1 MISPQL
7 LKKMYIDT
15 YEMLKPPL
23 KGISEAQS
31 LAQPADG
38 GNCINWIVGHITVA
52 RVNFMMLLDVPPM
65 WNMEICRK
73 FIPGSAAITNA
84 DQTLPFNRL
93 IADLAETQNQLLNS
107 LFTIA
112 PEKLQEI
119 NNDKTI
125 GSHLAFY
132 NSHEAFHA
140 GQLDLLSDSEEFY
153 E

>member
-7 LKKMYIDT
+7 LKVMYTDT
-15 YEMLKPPL
+15 YEMIMSPL

-31 LAQPADG
+31 LDQPADG

-52 RVNFMMLLDVPPM
+52 RVNFMMLLDVPPIWTM
-65 WNMEICRK
+65 DICRK
-73 FIPGSAAITNA
+73 YIPGSAAITNA
-84 DQTLPFNRL
+84 DQTLPIDRL
-93 IADLAETQNQLLNS
+93 IADLAGTQNQLLNRLS
-107 LFTIA
+107 TIA

-119 NNDKTI
+119 NDEKTI
-125 GSHLAFY
+125 GAHLAFY

-140 GQLDLLSDSEEFY
+140 GQLDLLGNAEESY